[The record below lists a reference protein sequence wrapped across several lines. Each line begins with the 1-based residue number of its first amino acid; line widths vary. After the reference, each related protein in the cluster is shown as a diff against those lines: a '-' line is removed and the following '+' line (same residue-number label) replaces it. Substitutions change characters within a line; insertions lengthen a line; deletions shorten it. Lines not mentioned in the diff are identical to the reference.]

1 MGEERFDLHLQSE
14 TDLLMVQREY
24 LRELENFNL
33 VESDTVDMLIAI
45 EQKLIAEPNN
55 IFLPR
60 LRTFIRNR
68 SNL

>member
-1 MGEERFDLHLQSE
+1 MGERFNLDLQSE
-14 TDLLMVQREY
+14 TDLLMVQRNY
-24 LRELENFNL
+24 LLEMASFNL
-33 VESDTVDMLIAI
+33 VESDTVDLLIAI
-45 EQKLIAEPNN
+45 EQKLIAEPKN